1 MSQRAV
7 TLVVALLAAG
17 GLMVSLLVASTAAA
31 PPLPDYR
38 QEVTAPDQPARRAAP
53 DTPTQTAAP
62 DTSEGPVNEPPSRPA
77 PRTPRTGADPAGA
90 AESTPAAPAAVGSIP
105 ASVRVRAV
113 GIESPVRPVG
123 VARDG
128 QMQLP
133 ADPDLLGWYR
143 HGPRPGAGRGAAV
156 MAAHVDTVEDGLG
169 VLARLF
175 QVRRGDPVVVTGRS
189 GQRRAYRVSAIRW
202 YDKQALPAR
211 LFARTGPHRLHLVT
225 CGGEYDAD
233 RGEYQQNLVV
243 TAIPR

>member
-38 QEVTAPDQPARRAAP
+38 QEVTARDQPARRAAP
-53 DTPTQTAAP
+53 DTPTRTATQTATP
-62 DTSEGPVNEPPSRPA
+62 DGSEGPVNEQPSRPA
-77 PRTPRTGADPAGA
+77 PRRPRTV
-90 AESTPAAPAAVGSIP
+90 AAVGSVP

-113 GIESPVRPVG
+113 AIESPVRPVG

-175 QVRRGDPVVVTGRS
+175 QVRRGDPVVVTGLS
-189 GQRRAYRVSAIRW
+189 GQRRTYRVTAIRW